1 MNASIQKTVNLRFG
15 YVDANGNAHK
25 EVVLR
30 PSTADDLIKAEAVLI
45 SLRQSDSPTKQY
57 ESRSTALLD
66 LALVH
71 QCTVKIGDIAA
82 PQLHHLRALRRKDT
96 DLLVQALQDLDEGLE
111 EGDEEGKHA

>member
-1 MNASIQKTVNLRFG
+1 MHASFQKTVHLRFG
-15 YVDANGNAHK
+15 YVDSDGKAHK

-45 SLRQSDSPTKQY
+45 GLRQSDSPTKKH

-66 LALVH
+66 LVLVH
-71 QCTVKIGDIAA
+71 QCVLKIGDIAA

-96 DLLVQALQDLDEGLE
+96 DLLVHALHALDEGLE
-111 EGDEEGKHA
+111 EDDEEGKHA